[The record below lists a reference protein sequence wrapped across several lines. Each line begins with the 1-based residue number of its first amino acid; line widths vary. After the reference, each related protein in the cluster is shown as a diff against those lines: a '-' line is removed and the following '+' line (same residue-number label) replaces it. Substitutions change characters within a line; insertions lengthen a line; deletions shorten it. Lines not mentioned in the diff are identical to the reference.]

1 MTANESKSYL
11 GYLNKLVD
19 EYNNTNHRSI
29 GKNLLILIILL

>member
-1 MTANESKSYL
+1 MTANESKSYR
-11 GYLNKLVD
+11 GYLNKFVD